1 MRHRRA
7 DTRRLIKQ
15 STPLKAGSSA
25 LAAMFDVNKA
35 SRWTEN
41 GIWLLIKRQKP
52 PFTHAAWDQ
61 TKTTKKVKDAQKKT
75 NPITHLF
82 IPLFRQELI
91 TNSSPTVVWML
102 CKITS
107 LVKKKN
113 GMAIYIICL
122 GHLWNSLSLDMKNT
136 VSLNLF
142 KSKPTC
148 SKLPNHLN
156 HCSLV

>member
-25 LAAMFDVNKA
+25 LAAMLDVNKA

-41 GIWLLIKRQKP
+41 GVWLLIKRQKP

-82 IPLFRQELI
+82 IPLFRQEPI

-113 GMAIYIICL
+113 GMAIYNFLGPPLEFSVTGHEKHCL
-122 GHLWNSLSLDMKNT
+122 SQLVQIKTH
-136 VSLNLF
+136 LF
-142 KSKPTC
+142 KTSQ
-148 SKLPNHLN
+148 S
-156 HCSLV
+156 S